1 MANARQFMAERTAS
15 WAKSGGWTPE
25 VNAYLKLGHKINFNF
40 GTHVIDQNTRFLFD
54 GKLLDQSSVYPSMFG
69 CSSLMFSSAAWNM
82 VLGNN
87 FVYRNGVRWNSRINI
102 SSRQEIEIGEKVFV
116 DGAEIHAFGSQIFSS
131 QEKIDLHINDGLLS
145 MCWHFAMYNGKDP
158 VLDVYPC
165 NDGGVACFKDI
176 NTGVVYNALEGSN
189 VSYGVS
195 AT

>member
-1 MANARQFMAERTAS
+1 MMIGARTGA
-15 WAKSGGWTPE
+15 WAKIGGWTPE
-25 VNAYLKLGHKINFNF
+25 VNAYLKLGHGIDFNF

-54 GKLLDQSSVYPSMFG
+54 GKLLNQATDYPSLFG
-69 CSSLMFSSAAWNM
+69 CVSLKFAASAWGM
-82 VLGNN
+82 LTGNN
-87 FVYRNGVRWNSRINI
+87 YVSRNGVRWNSRINI

-131 QEKIDLHINDGLLS
+131 QEEIRLHVTTKLLS

-158 VLDVYPC
+158 VLDVYPF

-195 AT
+195 ST

>member
-1 MANARQFMAERTAS
+1 MMLGARTGS

-25 VNAYLKLGHKINFNF
+25 VNAYLNLGYKIDFNF

-54 GKLLDQSSVYPSMFG
+54 GKLLNQTTDYPSLFG
-69 CSSLMFSSAAWNM
+69 CGSLMFGASAWNM
-82 VLGNN
+82 LAGNN
-87 FVYRNGVRWNSRINI
+87 YVYRNGVRWNSGINI

-131 QEKIDLHINDGLLS
+131 QEEIKLHKTTNLLS
-145 MCWHFAMYNGKDP
+145 RCWHFAMYNGKDP
-158 VLDVYPC
+158 VLDVYPF
-165 NDGGVACFKDI
+165 NDGGVVCFKDI

-195 AT
+195 AK

>member
-1 MANARQFMAERTAS
+1 MMLGARTAA

-25 VNAYLKLGHKINFNF
+25 VNAYLKLGHGIDFNF

-54 GKLLDQSSVYPSMFG
+54 GKLLNQSEVYPSLFG
-69 CSSLMFSSAAWNM
+69 CLSLRFSAAAWDM
-82 VLGNN
+82 ISINN
-87 FVYRNGVRWNSRINI
+87 FVFRNGVRWNSRLDI

-131 QEKIDLHINDGLLS
+131 QEEINLHSTAGLLS

-176 NTGVVYNALEGSN
+176 NTGVVYNALEGSK